1 MFDGRKNKTLN
12 TYISA
17 ECTGLKRTWYNMKTD
32 TQFPILAKTAFVLS
46 CNEGY
51 ELKGDKIVT
60 CIKDTEFANS
70 TEPKCGE

>member
-1 MFDGRKNKTLN
+1 
-12 TYISA
+12 
-17 ECTGLKRTWYNMKTD
+17 MKTD